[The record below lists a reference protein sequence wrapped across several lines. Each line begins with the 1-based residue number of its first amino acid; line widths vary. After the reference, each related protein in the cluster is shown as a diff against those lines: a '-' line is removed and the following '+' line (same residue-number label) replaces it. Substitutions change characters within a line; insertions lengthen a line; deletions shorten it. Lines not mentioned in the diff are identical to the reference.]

1 MYIIGVKKYKAT
13 DMRSSMSPNEK
24 KYIKKKKKIVTPVEF
39 SSETMQ
45 VRRQWAKH
53 FKAVFKTVNQES
65 SVLKKI
71 YFKNYSKIMAA

>member
-13 DMRSSMSPNEK
+13 DMRSSMSPGEK

-45 VRRQWAKH
+45 VRRQ
-53 FKAVFKTVNQES
+53 
-65 SVLKKI
+65 
-71 YFKNYSKIMAA
+71 